1 MYEDALECSNEA
13 LRIQPDNSKAL
24 LRNARSLAFLF
35 EFKKATNILN
45 GIKKQKGVK
54 EEIQNVKLL
63 ES

>member
-13 LRIQPDNSKAL
+13 LRIKPDNSKAL

-54 EEIQNVKLL
+54 EEI
-63 ES
+63 